1 MDIIYH
7 MIRTGELLHAI
18 MMRDFYHQK
27 LLVWKARYVLHTPTH
42 KVTRVRFC
50 ILNHSAVHL
59 AEQIT
64 LIDDELYKKIEVI
77 ELLLNSK
84 KHPTACANKNACID
98 QNERL
103 SYWAQYVILSESN
116 ARVRERKMEHLIE
129 VMKCLSNLRNIYSCV
144 AILNALSSSNIER
157 LEWGRSVRNTV
168 RDYAKL
174 CSPEGNWNYT
184 RSVMDNAEV
193 PSIPL
198 MWVVTIRWLHW
209 CTNYFFHSLY
219 SAIYLKDLDTIN
231 ETRPNQLDNGM
242 LNFEKL
248 MDQYYTVLRKFQK
261 YKKK

>member
-27 LLVWKARYVLHTPTH
+27 LLVWKNHYVLHTPTH
-42 KVTRVRFC
+42 TVTRVRFS
-50 ILNHSAVHL
+50 ILNYSPIEL

-64 LIDDELYKKIEVI
+64 LIDDEYYKKIELI

-84 KHPTACANKNACID
+84 KHPAACANKNACIE

-103 SYWAQYVILSESN
+103 SYWAQFVVLSESN
-116 ARVRERKMEHLIE
+116 ARLREKNMEHLIE

-144 AILNALSSSNIER
+144 ALLNALSSFNIER

-168 RDYAKL
+168 KEYAKL
-174 CSPEGNWNYT
+174 CSPEGNWSYT
-184 RSVMDNAEV
+184 RAVMDNAEL

-198 MWVVTIRWLHW
+198 M
-209 CTNYFFHSLY
+209 
-219 SAIYLKDLDTIN
+219 
-231 ETRPNQLDNGM
+231 
-242 LNFEKL
+242 
-248 MDQYYTVLRKFQK
+248 
-261 YKKK
+261 